1 MQKTNELK
9 YDIFR
14 TYYWEGAKT
23 VGKYRMPQLKPTQFI
38 PNEAISFNEIK
49 HLKENDERW
58 VDFFIY
64 DYMFEFFWKNPF
76 KYFEK
81 LKKAAGIIGTDFS
94 MYPELAPAQNI
105 WNCTRNR
112 IMSYLLQK
120 NNFNTIPIASWC
132 FESDFEWCFD
142 GLPKKSSIAITS
154 NGCSSSKYAMKMFIK
169 GVEALYENTKFSNL
183 IVCGR
188 PVKELDLEFKNVC
201 YYPNFNERL
210 RRRLK
215 NGK

>member
-1 MQKTNELK
+1 
-9 YDIFR
+9 
-14 TYYWEGAKT
+14 
-23 VGKYRMPQLKPTQFI
+23 MPQLKPTQFI

-81 LKKAAGIIGTDFS
+81 LKKVAGIIGTVFS

-105 WNCTRNR
+105 WDCIRNR

-120 NNFNTIPIASWC
+120 NNFNTIPVAS
-132 FESDFEWCFD
+132 
-142 GLPKKSSIAITS
+142 
-154 NGCSSSKYAMKMFIK
+154 
-169 GVEALYENTKFSNL
+169 
-183 IVCGR
+183 
-188 PVKELDLEFKNVC
+188 
-201 YYPNFNERL
+201 
-210 RRRLK
+210 
-215 NGK
+215 